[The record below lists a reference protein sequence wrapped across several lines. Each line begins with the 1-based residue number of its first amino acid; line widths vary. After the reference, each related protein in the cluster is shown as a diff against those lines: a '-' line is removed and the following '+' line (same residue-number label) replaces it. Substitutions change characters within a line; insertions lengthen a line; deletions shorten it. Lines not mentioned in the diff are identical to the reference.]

1 MASLSR
7 EDEEAIASAAR
18 RYYGRDPAHGWD
30 HVLAVVNVAREIA
43 RELGAD
49 EAVVV
54 AAAYFH
60 DAAPRL
66 EAGHSAHP
74 RASAELAR
82 SELARLG
89 WPADLVERVAETIVG
104 ASYEARLAGRGAE
117 TPEAQALSEADLL
130 DAMGARGIARAFA
143 FAAFYGS
150 PEGLGILDWD
160 PENPPRLEMN
170 LEGPDPSAVYH
181 FASKLLHLRERI
193 RSETGRRLAEGRH
206 RFMVEFLR
214 RYADEMAGR
223 A

>member
-1 MASLSR
+1 MRTLSP
-7 EDEEAIASAAR
+7 EDEEALASAAR
-18 RYYGRDPAHGWD
+18 KYYGADPAHGWD
-30 HVLAVVNVAREIA
+30 HVLAVVNLARPIA

-60 DAAPRL
+60 DAAPRSQ
-66 EAGHSAHP
+66 AGHASHS

-82 SELARLG
+82 SELRRLG
-89 WPADLVERVAETIVG
+89 WPEELVERVAQTIVD
-104 ASYEARLAGRGAE
+104 ASYEARLAGPAVE
-117 TPEAQALSEADLL
+117 TPETRALMEADLL

-160 PENPPRLEMN
+160 PEDPPRLRMN
-170 LEGPDPSAVYH
+170 LNGPDPSAVYH
-181 FASKLLHLRERI
+181 FASKLLHLRDRFSSRI
-193 RSETGRRLAEGRH
+193 GRRLAGERH
-206 RFMVEFLR
+206 RYMVEFLK
-214 RYADEMAGR
+214 RYAAEMEGR